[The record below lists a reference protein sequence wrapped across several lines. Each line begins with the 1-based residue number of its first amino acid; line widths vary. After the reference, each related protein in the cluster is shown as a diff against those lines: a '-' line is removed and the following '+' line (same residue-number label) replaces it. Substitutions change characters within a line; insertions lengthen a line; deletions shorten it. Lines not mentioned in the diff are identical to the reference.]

1 MSDIFNRE
9 KFIEFY
15 NKRIK
20 LFHIIFTILFILN
33 LSFKGLYSNLVTISF
48 AAILLVNLIYFILQK
63 RLIESILFGG
73 LLAFLLI
80 LYIKSIVM
88 TLIFFIEAII
98 R

>member
-73 LLAFLLI
+73 LLTFLLI
-80 LYIKSIVM
+80 LYIKSIVT

>member
-48 AAILLVNLIYFILQK
+48 VAILLVNLIYFILQK

-80 LYIKSIVM
+80 LYIKSIV
-88 TLIFFIEAII
+88 TQLIFFIEAII